1 MLGEQS
7 ILFKTR
13 IFNRKCGNEIY
24 FEKITLPAI
33 YAFRTGK
40 DHGTG
45 LDLFIPELRFVLV
58 GLYLFVCLI
67 FLTFNL
73 CLSRVFFSVVLQF
86 DEVDAFAFLSL
97 VDGYYQISEFLP
109 TADDSQ

>member
-45 LDLFIPELRFVLV
+45 LD
-58 GLYLFVCLI
+58 
-67 FLTFNL
+67 
-73 CLSRVFFSVVLQF
+73 CLSLNYGS
-86 DEVDAFAFLSL
+86 FL
-97 VDGYYQISEFLP
+97 
-109 TADDSQ
+109 